1 MTRHFHSQLA
11 TNWRSFCHNVSSP
24 VGNDYLSCKRNKI
37 QSSPPRD
44 AAWMVMVSAPILLI
58 ASLFFGDLV
67 RDFRIIRLWGLL
79 FQTIVFV
86 AGGFPFWLWLA
97 SIYPAL
103 GVASFS
109 FLRTIFQLFLGWALL
124 NKTMNFTFIIAAI
137 LLRFS
142 LVCINKKVKMGS
154 NYSKK
159 AQHNFQMFTHILS
172 RAPYT

>member
-24 VGNDYLSCKRNKI
+24 VGNDYLSCKSNKI

-86 AGGFPFWLWLA
+86 AGGFPFWL
-97 SIYPAL
+97 
-103 GVASFS
+103 
-109 FLRTIFQLFLGWALL
+109 
-124 NKTMNFTFIIAAI
+124 
-137 LLRFS
+137 
-142 LVCINKKVKMGS
+142 
-154 NYSKK
+154 
-159 AQHNFQMFTHILS
+159 
-172 RAPYT
+172 